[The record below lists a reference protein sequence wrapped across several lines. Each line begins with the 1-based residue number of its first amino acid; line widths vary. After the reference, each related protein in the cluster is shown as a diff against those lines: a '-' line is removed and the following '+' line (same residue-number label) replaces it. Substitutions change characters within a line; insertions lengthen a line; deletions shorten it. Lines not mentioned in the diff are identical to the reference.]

1 MNYLAIDTSRN
12 SLTVAVGGEGI
23 PVGEERI
30 SAGRKGNSVDGK
42 SVAISF
48 LPDCALTHSV
58 VLMDEIEKCLEKA
71 GIDKKNIDVFACAVG
86 PGSFTGIRIGVATV
100 KALAYALGKKVLGVT
115 SFDSLAYNVTDGRKK
130 LAVIDA
136 RHGNF
141 YACGYSADGKIDLTA
156 KFIDTN
162 ELKALSKEY
171 EVVSDVPIDGFADCV
186 VADVK
191 DGFVKSVE
199 ANLENA
205 SLDVETLVPLYVKKS
220 QAEEEA

>member
-1 MNYLAIDTSRN
+1 MNYLAIDTSRS
-12 SLTVAVGGEGI
+12 SLTVAVGGKNKA
-23 PVGEERI
+23 V
-30 SAGRKGNSVDGK
+30 K
-42 SVAISF
+42 F

-58 VLMDEIEKCLEKA
+58 VLMGEIENALAEA
-71 GIDKKNIDVFACAVG
+71 GIDKKDIDVFACAVG

-115 SFDSLAYNVTDGRKK
+115 SFDSLAYNVSDGRKK

-141 YACGYSADGKIDLTA
+141 YACGYAADGQIDLSPR
-156 KFIDTN
+156 FIDTA
-162 ELKALSKEY
+162 ALCGLAREY
-171 EVVSDVPIDGFADCV
+171 EIISDEKIENSDGFSYS

-191 DGFVKSVE
+191 DGFIKAVE
-199 ANLENA
+199 TNLDKA
-205 SLDVETLVPLYVKKS
+205 SDDAETLVPLYVKKS